1 MLIHRADLADRV
13 ALRGTVVV
21 IDVLRSFSTAAYA
34 LAAGARALLA
44 VDSADAA
51 RALRAADDQALAIGA
66 VGGGAPAAGMD
77 LGNSPSRVAGL
88 DLRGRRVIL
97 CTAGGTRGLQASA
110 QAELLLA
117 AGLVNARATA
127 ALLLQQAPAEVSLL
141 VTGTWTDRNGDEDHA
156 CADLIAALL
165 RGEDPP
171 RAAFEARVRESDFG
185 RRFSAGNDVHLPV
198 ADLACCAEA
207 DRFDF
212 AMTVQRQ
219 ADGLLISRVDRSARP
234 TR

>member
-1 MLIHRADLADRV
+1 MIHRADLADRV
-13 ALRGTVVV
+13 TLRGVVVV

-34 LAAGARALLA
+34 LAAGAHELVA

-77 LGNSPSRVAGL
+77 LGNSPSLVAGL

-97 CTAGGTRGLQASA
+97 CTAGGTRGLQASV
-110 QAELLLA
+110 QADLLLA
-117 AGLVNARATA
+117 AGLVNASATA
-127 ALLLQQAPAEVSLL
+127 ALLLQRAPAEVSLL

-156 CADLIAALL
+156 CADLITALL

-171 RAAFEARVRESDFG
+171 RAAFEARVRDSDFG
-185 RRFSAGNDVHLPV
+185 CRFSAGNDVHLPV
-198 ADLACCAEA
+198 ADLVCCAVA

-219 ADGLLISRVDRSARP
+219 ADGLLISRADRQQP